1 MSDGRRP
8 GEGGPLSDH
17 WRLHARQW
25 QHVGPPLRP
34 SPEDVGEVERWAAA
48 QALARRAPPR
58 VLLCG
63 VTPEIATSRWPQ
75 GTQLVAVDRN
85 AEMISDV
92 WPGGPESSVV
102 RGEWLSMPLAAGAF
116 DLVAA
121 DGCMIHFSFPM
132 GQREF
137 LTALRRVLAPGG
149 LAIVRAFVTPEAP
162 ETAAVMAAELR
173 TGRIGSVHALK
184 WRLAMSLQSSPEV
197 GVRLADVFDAYERL
211 GPLPPELASRPGFSP
226 LACATLE
233 AYRGQSRTYAFP
245 SLAGLRR
252 ILGPH
257 FVERA
262 IHVPQY
268 ELGERCPTLVLEA
281 T

>member
-1 MSDGRRP
+1 
-8 GEGGPLSDH
+8 
-17 WRLHARQW
+17 
-25 QHVGPPLRP
+25 
-34 SPEDVGEVERWAAA
+34 
-48 QALARRAPPR
+48 
-58 VLLCG
+58 
-63 VTPEIATSRWPQ
+63 
-75 GTQLVAVDRN
+75 
-85 AEMISDV
+85 
-92 WPGGPESSVV
+92 
-102 RGEWLSMPLAAGAF
+102 MPLAAGAF

-162 ETAAVMAAELR
+162 ETAAVVAAELR

-211 GPLPPELASRPGFSP
+211 GPLPPSSPLVLASARSPAPRSRPTAARAAPTPSP
-226 LACATLE
+226 PSRASGASSAHTLSSG
-233 AYRGQSRTYAFP
+233 RSTSP
-245 SLAGLRR
+245 STSWAS
-252 ILGPH
+252 
-257 FVERA
+257 A
-262 IHVPQY
+262 
-268 ELGERCPTLVLEA
+268 CPTLVLEA